1 MLLIAD
7 QIEVKK
13 KTIFMY
19 VHMYSKLLSYKF
31 PFSGIF
37 QEIDLASLF
46 TLFSKAAENI
56 VR

>member
-13 KTIFMY
+13 KSIFMY